1 MKNIIKYIAVLAL
14 GLVACEPEFEN
25 PINED
30 GFYSSGEAD
39 FSNYVALGNSL
50 TAGFAD
56 GALYIV
62 GQQNSYPNMMA
73 AQFALVGGGGFS
85 QPLMA
90 DNLGG
95 LLLGGNQIA
104 GNRRV
109 LTQNTS
115 GELGAVTVLGGT
127 PTTDISNTLTGPFN
141 NMGVPGARSFHL
153 LADTYGNI
161 ASFPD
166 AANPYFIRF
175 ASSPSTT
182 IVADAVAQNPTFFSL
197 WIGNNDALAY
207 ATSGGDGTED
217 LTPVAV
223 FTQAYQGIVASMAE
237 TGAKGIV
244 ANLPDIASIPFFT
257 TVPNNAL
264 VLDATSAA
272 SLTGF
277 FQAVSGIVLG
287 NALLGGASQAEAQ
300 ALAAQYTFT
309 FNAGPN
315 NFLIDV
321 PITEANPLG
330 VRQMTSD
337 ELLLLTIDQSA
348 LAQGYGSVVLTP
360 EVLQVIGLL
369 QQGGT
374 PTAEQAGLVLAAIS
388 GIDDKDALAS
398 DELIEIAEA
407 LGAYNQVIEETA
419 AAFDL
424 AFYDAKADLT
434 LVSNGGIQT
443 DAGPVTSTFAS
454 GGAFSL
460 DGVHLTARG
469 YAITANGMIDAI
481 NTKYGSNVPRVNPGS
496 FPTVYIE

>member
-1 MKNIIKYIAVLAL
+1 MKNIIKYIAVVTLS
-14 GLVACEPEFEN
+14 LVACEPEFEN
-25 PINED
+25 PIDEN
-30 GFYSSGEAD
+30 GFYTSGGAD

-56 GALYIV
+56 GALYTA
-62 GQQNSYPNMMA
+62 GQENSYPNILA
-73 AQFALVGGGGFS
+73 TQFALVGGGGFT

-104 GNRRV
+104 GNRLV
-109 LTQNTS
+109 LTQNAS
-115 GELGAVTVLGGT
+115 GELGAVAVLSGT
-127 PTTDISNTLTGPFN
+127 PTTDVSNVLTGSFN
-141 NMGVPGARSFHL
+141 NMGVPGAKSFHL
-153 LADTYGNI
+153 LADTYGDI
-161 ASFPD
+161 AGFPD

-175 ASSPSTT
+175 ASSPGTT

-197 WIGNNDALAY
+197 WIGNNDALGY
-207 ATSGGDGTED
+207 AISGGDGTDE
-217 LTPVAV
+217 LSPVEL
-223 FTQAYQGIVASMAE
+223 FTQAYQSIVASMTQ

-244 ANLPDIASIPFFT
+244 INMPDISSIPFFT

-264 VLDATSAA
+264 VIDTETAL

-277 FQAVSGIVLG
+277 FQAVSGIVFG

-300 ALAAQYTFT
+300 VLAAQYAFS
-309 FNAGPN
+309 FSAGPN

-321 PITEANPLG
+321 PATAANPLG
-330 VRQMTSD
+330 VRQMTGD
-337 ELLLLTIDQSA
+337 ELLLLTIDQEA
-348 LAQGYGSVVLTP
+348 LAQGYGSVVLTQ
-360 EVLQVIGLL
+360 EVLQVLGLL

-374 PTAEQAGLVLAAIS
+374 PTAEEADLVLAAIS

-398 DELIEIAEA
+398 DELAEIAEA
-407 LGAYNQVIEETA
+407 QAAYNQVIEETA

-424 AFYDAKADLT
+424 AFYDAKSDLT
-434 LVSNGGIQT
+434 QASNEGIRT
-443 DAGPVTSTFAS
+443 DAGLVTSTFAS

-481 NTKYGSNVPRVNPGS
+481 NAKYGSNVPKVNPGS
-496 FPTVYIE
+496 FPTIYIE